1 MPLQATSVL
10 NLRRNKVVRYI
21 NARGQSRNAVI
32 RAITGATLTLWIPSE
47 RRTVTTAPKPTT
59 VRGVGFHH
67 R

>member
-1 MPLQATSVL
+1 
-10 NLRRNKVVRYI
+10 
-21 NARGQSRNAVI
+21 
-32 RAITGATLTLWIPSE
+32 LTLWIPSE